1 MTTAV
6 VITPHNLQNPARKW
20 RPMPNCLGI
29 RQSRG
34 CETWPHYVKTPYLL
48 VIRRFPAGP
57 LRPAIRAFLLPC
69 QLGTGR
75 TGVPPVGTQLLQLGE
90 FRTLPG

>member
-1 MTTAV
+1 
-6 VITPHNLQNPARKW
+6 
-20 RPMPNCLGI
+20 MPNCLGI

-34 CETWPHYVKTPYLL
+34 CETWPHYGKTLYLR
-48 VIRRFPAGP
+48 VIRQIPADP

-69 QLGTGR
+69 QLGTDR

-90 FRTLPG
+90 FRTAAGVGGVCLVFRVTSYG